1 MPYTP
6 EIFNRY
12 NSLVQESRN
21 AVSRHI
27 QYLLKPDS
35 DYPKGS
41 DERLKELYNMWRA
54 DCRAMDA
61 ACEESMHLS
70 ARHEMIKM
78 PPDDAEHFLCRRM
91 AAVVIESYVF
101 GEHNAQEYLHKLIES
116 IKASNC
122 HTHDKSCA
130 CRPQGGIW
138 TYSNQ
143 DLVNTLLEH
152 YKSSSVT
159 LPMAPPLRRSDEHVK
174 NCACGACHNKRVAN
188 GTQDA
193 YMAQLRAETDRVL
206 AKSPISKLIVSA
218 ARADDAIDTAFK
230 MPGGN
235 TDDGFVKNLF
245 QTVQGVK
252 FDDKCPH
259 DMPFYACM
267 SCSH

>member
-6 EIFNRY
+6 ELFNRY
-12 NSLVQESRN
+12 NSHVEESRN

-41 DERLKELYNMWRA
+41 DAHLKELYNVWRA
-54 DCRAMDA
+54 ACRAMDA
-61 ACEESMHLS
+61 ACEETMHLS
-70 ARHEMIKM
+70 ARHEMIEM

-91 AAVVIESYVF
+91 AAVVIERYVF

-122 HTHDKSCA
+122 HTHDKTCA
-130 CRPQGGIW
+130 CHSLRDW

-143 DLVNTLLEH
+143 DLVNTLFEH
-152 YKSSSVT
+152 YKAKTSS
-159 LPMAPPLRRSDEHVK
+159 LPMAPPLRRSDDHVEK
-174 NCACGACHNKRVAN
+174 CACGACHNKRVAN

-193 YMAQLRAETDRVL
+193 YMAELRAETDRVL
-206 AKSPISKLIVSA
+206 ARSPISKLIVSA
-218 ARADDAIDTAFK
+218 ARADAAIDAAFK
-230 MPGGN
+230 MPGGS

-259 DMPFYACM
+259 SLPFYACM

>member
-6 EIFNRY
+6 EMFNRY
-12 NSLVQESRN
+12 NSRVEESRN

-27 QYLLKPDS
+27 QYLLKPD
-35 DYPKGS
+35 DGFPKGS
-41 DERLKELYNMWRA
+41 DARLKELYNVWRA

-61 ACEESMHLS
+61 ACEETMHSL
-70 ARHEMIKM
+70 AQDEMIEM

-91 AAVVIESYVF
+91 AAVVIECHVF
-101 GEHNAQEYLHKLIES
+101 GEFIAQEYLPTLIAP

-122 HTHDKSCA
+122 HTHDKTCA
-130 CRPQGGIW
+130 CRPQAGIW
-138 TYSNQ
+138 TYYNQ
-143 DLVNTLLEH
+143 DLVNTLFDH
-152 YKSSSVT
+152 YKAKTVA
-159 LPMAPPLRRSDEHVK
+159 LPIAPPLRRSEHVK

-193 YMAQLRAETDRVL
+193 YMAELRAETDKILGR
-206 AKSPISKLIVSA
+206 SPISELVAAA
-218 ARADDAIDTAFK
+218 ARADDAIDAAFK

-235 TDDGFVKNLF
+235 TDNGFVKNLF

-259 DMPFYACM
+259 GLPFYACM